1 MIATRQPL
9 PAASHT
15 KGAAL
20 VASCFGMLLW
30 LWSACT
36 RAAADIPPLPQ
47 ADPNAVGM
55 EPVVIASIDAAVNQ
69 AVREG
74 KLPGCVVAIG
84 RQGKLAVMKAYGH
97 RRVEPAA
104 EPMAVDT
111 VFDLASLT
119 KPVATAT
126 SVLLLAEEGKIRLED
141 PVARYLPE
149 FGSKGKD
156 SITVWELLVHQGGLV
171 ADNPL
176 ADYLQGPA
184 KAWQRIFDVAPVAPP
199 GTKFI
204 YSDVGY
210 MVLGKLV
217 ERVSGQGLDE
227 FARVRIFL
235 PLGMQE
241 TGFRPPEPLRR
252 RAAPADR
259 RDGRWIQGEVHD
271 PRAYYLGGVAGHA
284 GLFSTAEDLA
294 RYAQMLLGRG
304 QYAGRRVLSP
314 ETVQRMTCP
323 YPVSAGLRGLG
334 WDIRTGY
341 STNRGLA
348 MSARAFGHG
357 GFTGT
362 ALWVDPELDLFVIF
376 LSNRLH
382 PAGKGEVNRLAGQI
396 GDLAARAC
404 RRPASP
410 VPRPVL
416 CGIDVLQRDGFGLLR
431 GRRVGLITNQT
442 GLSRQG
448 RRTADL
454 LHEAPEVKLV
464 ALFSPEHGWEGKLDT
479 ARVPDTRDSR
489 TGLPVYS
496 LYGSTRKPTPEMLRG
511 LDTLVFDIQD
521 IGTRFY
527 TYIATMGLA
536 MEAAAEHRLRFVVL
550 DRPNPITGRWV
561 AGPVLDAGR
570 ESFVGYHRLP
580 VRHGMTVGELALLFA
595 AERKLRLE
603 LEVVRLEGWR
613 RDYWFDATGLPWVNP
628 SPNMRSLTEAILYPG
643 IGLLET
649 TNLSVGR
656 GTETP
661 FEMIGAPWLDG
672 PRLARHLNDLP
683 CPGARFEPVRFTPQS
698 STFAGKEC
706 SGVRVVLVDRQKF
719 EPLRTGLEI
728 AVWLRANYPQTWNAK
743 AYLVLLGNSA
753 AHEAL
758 LGGKS
763 AAEIEAG
770 WQPDLSEFIKR
781 RQRFLLYDIGQTG
794 GRYAAPGRL
803 RPVLPGA
810 WKVRLSR
817 VLAPNGGCLP
827 LLGKIGGP

>member
-1 MIATRQPL
+1 MDVPKRQQPVAARGGKA
-9 PAASHT
+9 PAWVAFCLGIILGLYCIEGLCGT
-15 KGAAL
+15 GAP
-20 VASCFGMLLW
+20 
-30 LWSACT
+30 
-36 RAAADIPPLPQ
+36 AAADVPPVPQ
-47 ADPNAVGM
+47 AEPTSVGM
-55 EPVVIASIDAAVNQ
+55 EPGVLASIDAAVDQ
-69 AVREG
+69 ALRQG

-84 RQGKLAVMKAYGH
+84 RHGKLAVFKAYGN
-97 RRVEPAA
+97 RRLQPAA
-104 EPMAVDT
+104 EPMTLDT

-126 SVLLLAEEGKIRLED
+126 SVLVLAEEGRIGLGE

-149 FGSKGKD
+149 FARKGKE
-156 SITVWELLVHQGGLV
+156 SITVRELLVHQGGMV

-184 KAWQRIFDVAPVAPP
+184 TAWQQIWDLAPVAPP
-199 GTKFI
+199 GTRFI

-210 MVLGKLV
+210 LVLGKLV

-227 FARVRIFL
+227 FARARIFQ
-235 PLGMQE
+235 PLGMEE
-241 TGFRPPEPLRR
+241 TGFRPAEALRR

-271 PRAYYLGGVAGHA
+271 PRAYHLGGVAGHA
-284 GLFSTAEDLA
+284 GLFSTAGDLA

-304 QYAGRRVLSP
+304 QYAGRRVLKP
-314 ETVQRMTCP
+314 ETVEQMTSPC
-323 YPVSAGLRGLG
+323 PVSAGLRGLG
-334 WDIRTGY
+334 WDMRTGY
-341 STNRGLA
+341 STNRGQA
-348 MSARAFGHG
+348 MSPRAFGHG

-362 ALWVDPELDLFVIF
+362 ALWIDPELDLFVIF

-382 PAGKGEVNRLAGQI
+382 PAGKGEVNRLAGHI

-404 RRPASP
+404 HASLAP
-410 VPRPVL
+410 LPRHVL
-416 CGIDVLQRDGFGLLR
+416 CGVDVLQRDGFGLLR
-431 GRRVGLITNQT
+431 GRRVGLITNHT

-448 RRTADL
+448 KRTVDL
-454 LHEAPEVKLV
+454 LHEAPEVKLL

-496 LYGSTRKPTPEMLRG
+496 LYGATRKPTPEMLRG

-550 DRPNPITGRWV
+550 DRPNPITGRAV
-561 AGPVLDAGR
+561 AGPVLDASR

-613 RDYWFDATGLPWVNP
+613 RDDWFDVTGLKWVNP

-656 GTETP
+656 GTDTP
-661 FEMIGAPWLDG
+661 FEVVGAPWLDG
-672 PRLARHLNDLP
+672 PRLARHLNDLG
-683 CPGARFEPVRFTPQS
+683 CPGVRFEPIRFTPKS
-698 STFAGKEC
+698 STFVGKEC
-706 SGVRVVLVDRQKF
+706 SGVRIFLVDRQKF

-728 AVWLRANYPQTWNAK
+728 AVWLRANYPHIWNAK
-743 AYLVLLGNSA
+743 AYLTLLGNSA

-758 LGGKS
+758 LAGKS

-770 WQPDLSEFIKR
+770 WQPGLSEFMKR
-781 RQRFLLYDIGQTG
+781 RERFLLY
-794 GRYAAPGRL
+794 P
-803 RPVLPGA
+803 
-810 WKVRLSR
+810 
-817 VLAPNGGCLP
+817 
-827 LLGKIGGP
+827 